1 MNSTINLISTDV
13 NNSTVVVHKDGADF
27 DVPVKNMFDTVL
39 PSSLPSSL
47 NPTNV
52 SNGLGLKFYL
62 FTITNADNF
71 LGVSGVYNNTNLG
84 PLVSEDLNV
93 IDPINYAQGEWGL
106 FASTSISDKIY
117 FTITNATTTAN
128 HTIYFAV
135 EPDTYNN
142 FGGKSFIKYVVY
154 NNTGAIVTSPGV
166 LTHLVI
172 LIEAQ

>member
-1 MNSTINLISTDV
+1 MNSIINLISSDIPKSFV
-13 NNSTVVVHKDGADF
+13 EVKKDGATF
-27 DVPVKNMFDTVL
+27 DVLVKNMFDTVL
-39 PSSLPSSL
+39 PLSL

-52 SNGLGLKFYL
+52 SNALGLKFYL
-62 FTITNADNF
+62 FNIDNSDNF
-71 LGVSGVYNNTNLG
+71 LGITGSPYNNTNLG
-84 PLVSEDLNV
+84 PLIPEDLHA

-106 FASTSISDKIY
+106 FAATSISNKIY

-154 NNTGAIVTSPGV
+154 NNTGAIVTSPGL